1 MTIFVIAVIAI
12 SLLSLALLYY
22 SENGFR
28 DSHSAAAGFGIFIA
42 IASALGW
49 VFVGV
54 AGWNWKAAGVKV
66 DILNRE
72 YGTHYTQAE
81 FFYARDVIDTVR
93 ELERKRIEVNGDL
106 FRDKSAEPRAGDEGR

>member
-1 MTIFVIAVIAI
+1 MTIFVIAIIAI
-12 SLLSLALLYY
+12 SLLGIALLHY
-22 SENGFR
+22 SNTGFEDR
-28 DSHSAAAGFGIFIA
+28 HGFAAGTGLFIA
-42 IASALGW
+42 VVSLLGW

-54 AGWNWKAAGVKV
+54 SGWNWKAAGVKV

-93 ELERKRIEVNGDL
+93 KLERKRIEVNGDL
-106 FRDKSAEPRAGDEGR
+106 FREKSAEPGASDEGR